1 MEASRNEAT
10 VGPQTSVAVPCRF
23 TEFVKSLSLVDDY
36 DPRNFGTRVGQE
48 LGGTIG
54 SHLIWTGGDWHIKSE
69 DPVPTDTLTPGNSSV
84 SIEEE
89 NADRG

>member
-1 MEASRNEAT
+1 MDFFRN
-10 VGPQTSVAVPCRF
+10 SIDRIPCRF
-23 TEFVKSLSLVDDY
+23 TELEKSISVVDDY

-48 LGGTIG
+48 LGSAIG
-54 SHLIWTGGDWHIKSE
+54 SHLIWTGGDWHIKSV
-69 DPVPTDTLTPGNSSV
+69 DPVPADALPPGKSSV